1 MPGETNMT
9 APVTALNL
17 RALLD
22 EQRSQDALTSLS
34 RLQPADAAEQLEH
47 LKTPEIIQL
56 LGVEPLTWFAGVFGY
71 FTLERQVEVS
81 RALPRAALASLISA
95 MSADER
101 ADLFNR
107 FDDAQRAALLPALA
121 QLERDDLRR
130 LSSYLEGTA
139 GALMTSEY
147 STLKADMTAGEAID
161 ALRHGAADA
170 ETIYQTYVL
179 DAERRLLGTL
189 SLRELILAPA
199 DTPVSQLMIQ
209 PVISAKVSDTQE
221 QVAKKIS
228 RYDLLALPIL
238 DRGHRLVGIVTT
250 DDALDV
256 LEQEATEDFHKGA
269 SISLKVGNIKT
280 AAIGLLYRKR
290 VFWLVLLVFGNLF
303 SGAGIASFE
312 EIIAANIALVFFLPL
327 LVDSGGNSGSQAAT
341 LMVRALATGEV
352 VMRDWLR
359 LLGRECIVALG
370 LGLTMAFAV
379 AGLGL
384 WRGGPDIALVVA
396 LSMVLIVIIGS
407 LIGMSLPFLLS
418 RLRLD
423 PATASAPL
431 ITSIADATGVL
442 IYLGI
447 ASQVLTLSV

>member
-1 MPGETNMT
+1 MTTSAIATNLST
-9 APVTALNL
+9 
-17 RALLD
+17 LLSK
-22 EQRSQDALTSLS
+22 QRPHDAHASLTQ
-34 RLQPADAAEQLEH
+34 LQPADAAEQLDQ
-47 LKTPEIIQL
+47 LTTLQVIQL
-56 LGVEPLTWFAGVFGY
+56 LGLEPLTRRAQVFGY
-71 FTLERQVEVS
+71 FSLERQVELS
-81 RALPRAALASLISA
+81 RALPRAALATLIAA

-107 FDDAQRAALLPALA
+107 FDEEQREALLPALA

-147 STLKADMTAGEAID
+147 STLKAGMSASEAIA
-161 ALRHGAADA
+161 ALRLGAADA

-179 DAERRLLGTL
+179 DDERRLLGTL
-189 SLRELILAPA
+189 SLRELILASG
-199 DTPVSQLMIQ
+199 DTPVSQLMVQ
-209 PVISAKVSDTQE
+209 PVISARVNDTQE
-221 QVAKKIS
+221 QVAKKIG

-238 DRGHRLVGIVTT
+238 DRDHRLVGIVTT

-256 LEQEATEDFHKGA
+256 VEQEATEDFHKGA
-269 SISLKVGNIKT
+269 SISLKIGNIKNAT
-280 AAIGLLYRKR
+280 IGLLYRKR

-303 SGAGIASFE
+303 SGAGIAAFE

-370 LGLTMAFAV
+370 LGLTMALAV

-384 WRGGPDIALVVA
+384 MRGGLDIALVVA
-396 LSMVLIVIIGS
+396 SSMILIVIIGS

-418 RLRLD
+418 RMRLD

-447 ASQVLTLSV
+447 ASQVLDLSV